1 MMTELTDRAKHVAW
15 CKERATEYVKAGD
28 LTNALASMMSD
39 MSKRDDTKPADV
51 LFMLG
56 MMEIENGPAA
66 VQRFIDGFN

>member
-1 MMTELTDRAKHVAW
+1 MSDMMTRNEYVTW
-15 CKERATEYVKAGD
+15 CKERATEYVKRGD

-39 MSKRDDTKPADV
+39 MSKREDTKPPDV

-56 MMEIENGPAA
+56 AMEVQNGAAA